1 MHYESEYYMTN
12 TALVTGA
19 SSGIGVEFARYH
31 ASKGGDLIITA
42 RREAELQRLKSEL
55 ETKHGVTVHVV
66 ALDLGASGGA
76 EALHKAVQETGEIV
90 KVLINNAGFG
100 GHGVHI
106 ERQLSKEQ
114 AMIDL
119 NIKAVVSL
127 THMIGNDMVKS
138 GGGKMLHV
146 SSTAGFMP
154 GPMQAVYFASKAFVT
169 SFSQAIDQELRGRGV
184 TSTALCPGGVATEF
198 LETANLEHTQMG
210 KASGSFATAES
221 CAKHG
226 YDAMMKGTL
235 VTVNQKSYSFF
246 VNWVFPLMSRRWALK
261 MIADMQS
268 EG

>member
-1 MHYESEYYMTN
+1 MTN
-12 TALVTGA
+12 TALITGA
-19 SSGIGVEFARYH
+19 SSGMGVEFARYH
-31 ASKGGDLIITA
+31 ASKGGNLIITA
-42 RREAELQRLKSEL
+42 RREAALQKLKSEL
-55 ETKHGVTVHVV
+55 EAKYGVTIHVV
-66 ALDLGASGGA
+66 ALDLGSVGGA
-76 EALHKAVQETGEIV
+76 AALYEAVQKTGETV
-90 KVLINNAGFG
+90 KILINNAGFG

-106 ERQLSKEQ
+106 ERQLSQEQ

-154 GPMQAVYFASKAFVT
+154 GPMQAVYFATKAFVT

-198 LETANLEHTQMG
+198 FETANLENTRMG
-210 KASGSFATAES
+210 KGHANFATAES

-226 YDAMMKGTL
+226 YEEMMKGAL
-235 VTVNQKSYSFF
+235 VTMNQKSMSFF
-246 VNWVFPLMSRRWALK
+246 TNWIVPLIPRRQALK
-261 MIADMQS
+261 IVADMQS
-268 EG
+268 YAK

>member
-1 MHYESEYYMTN
+1 MTN
-12 TALVTGA
+12 TALITGA
-19 SSGIGVEFARYH
+19 SSGMGVEFARYH

-42 RREAELQRLKSEL
+42 RREAKLQKLKSEL
-55 ETKHGVTVHVV
+55 ETKHGVTVHVI

-76 EALHKAVQETGEIV
+76 EALYKAVQETGKTI

-106 ERQLSKEQ
+106 ERELNQEH

-184 TSTALCPGGVATEF
+184 TSTALCPGGVSTEF
-198 LETANLEHTQMG
+198 LEAANLESTRMG
-210 KASGSFATAES
+210 KGKASFATAES

-235 VTVNQKSYSFF
+235 ITVNQKSMSFM
-246 VNWVFPLMSRRWALK
+246 VNWLIPLLPRRRALK
-261 MIADMQS
+261 MVADMQS

>member
-1 MHYESEYYMTN
+1 MSN

-19 SSGIGVEFARYH
+19 SSGMGVEFARYH

-42 RREAELQRLKSEL
+42 RREAELNKLKSEL
-55 ETKHGVTVHVV
+55 ESKHGVKVHVV
-66 ALDLGASGGA
+66 ALDLGAEGGA
-76 EALHKAVQETGEIV
+76 KALYEAVQRTGEVV
-90 KVLINNAGFG
+90 KILINNAGFG

-106 ERQLSKEQ
+106 ERELSHEL

-184 TSTALCPGGVATEF
+184 TSTALCPGGVSTEF
-198 LETANLEHTQMG
+198 LETANLESTKMG
-210 KASGSFATAES
+210 KGKASFATAES

-235 VTVNQKSYSFF
+235 VTVNQKSHSFF
-246 VNWVFPLMSRRWALK
+246 ANWILPFLPRRVALK

-268 EG
+268 VG